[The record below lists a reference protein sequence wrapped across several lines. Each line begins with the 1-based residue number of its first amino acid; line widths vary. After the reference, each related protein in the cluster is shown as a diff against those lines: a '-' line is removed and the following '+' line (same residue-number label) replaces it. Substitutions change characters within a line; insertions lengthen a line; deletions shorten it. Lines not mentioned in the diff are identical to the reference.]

1 MDQLPVT
8 MFLNELYKALI
19 LFLSEEGELLPTTIP
34 LHRLREPTSIE
45 IVAYRHYPSFFE
57 NHGAKA
63 PYLDFIK
70 LNQHSS
76 RD

>member
-1 MDQLPVT
+1 
-8 MFLNELYKALI
+8 MFLNDLYKALM
-19 LFLSEEGELLPTTIP
+19 LLLTEEGEVLPMTIP

-63 PYLDFIK
+63 PYLDFVK
-70 LNQHSS
+70 LNQVPSS
-76 RD
+76 G